1 MCGVLN
7 CSTAK
12 LLVLAFFSAGI
23 QSLKKERIEKIEGC
37 KPWLPMV
44 FGTLTRVQASWTAN
58 DLTNK
63 EMLIE
68 DNTS

>member
-12 LLVLAFFSAGI
+12 LLVLAFFSAGT
-23 QSLKKERIEKIEGC
+23 QSFKKERIEKIEGC

-44 FGTLTRVQASWTAN
+44 FGTLTRVFQT
-58 DLTNK
+58 L
-63 EMLIE
+63 ELGHLGLQM
-68 DNTS
+68 TSQIKKC